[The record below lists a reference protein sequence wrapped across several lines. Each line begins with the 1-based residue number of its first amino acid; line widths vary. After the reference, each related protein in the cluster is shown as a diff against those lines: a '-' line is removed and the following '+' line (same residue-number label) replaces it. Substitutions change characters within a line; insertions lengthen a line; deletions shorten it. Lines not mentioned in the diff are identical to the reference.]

1 MRLAAPGAQ
10 ATVCRGRPPEKRTLA
25 HASRHTGAVTTTK
38 PLRITVAINP
48 TASFGKGRHVGP
60 AAVATLRAL
69 GHDVTTLVE
78 PDFEQLYESSRKAVA
93 HRPDAFVVVGGDGMV
108 HLGANVL
115 AGSTVPLGIVAAGTG
130 NDMARGLG
138 LPFDN
143 AEASIRALVEALD
156 RPPRTIDLGRV
167 RHLDDATGEVVTR
180 WFACVLSAGFD
191 AIVNERANTM
201 TWPKGPS
208 RYLVALGLELARLKP
223 IKYRL
228 ELDGNELRTTGAL
241 ISVGNNVSLGGGMK
255 VTPDAKVDDGLLDVL
270 VVQALSRTAFLR
282 IFPRVFKGEHV
293 TDRRVAIYRAR
304 RIRIESDGV
313 VAYADGERIGKLP
326 VDIEVVPGAMRLLG

>member
-1 MRLAAPGAQ
+1 MFATQEERARSARQ
-10 ATVCRGRPPEKRTLA
+10 AIL
-25 HASRHTGAVTTTK
+25 GAVTTTK
-38 PLRITVAINP
+38 PLRIAVAINP

-60 AAVATLRAL
+60 AVVATLRAL

-78 PDFEQLYESSRKAVA
+78 PDFEQLYASARRAVA
-93 HRPDAFVVVGGDGMV
+93 DRPDALVVVGGDGMV

-115 AGSTVPLGIVAAGTG
+115 AGSRVPLGIVAAGTG

-138 LPFDN
+138 LPFDDS
-143 AEASIRALVEALD
+143 EAAIRALIEALA
-156 RPPRTIDLGRV
+156 RPPRLIDLGRV
-167 RHLDDATGEVVTR
+167 AHVDDATGERATR

-191 AIVNERANTM
+191 AIVNERANSM
-201 TWPKGPS
+201 RRPKGPS
-208 RYLVALGLELARLKP
+208 RYLAALGLELARLRP
-223 IKYRL
+223 IQYRL

-255 VTPDAKVDDGLLDVL
+255 VTPDAQLDDGLLDVL

-313 VAYADGERIGKLP
+313 VAYADGERIGPLP
-326 VDIEVVPGAMRLLG
+326 VDVEVVPGALRVLA